1 MRTLTLPLLLLLPAA
16 VPVGTLVAQW
26 GAAVEIGVAR
36 FGGTSRD
43 SSGTTVGPYRP
54 TTFGFRLDRDF
65 GRARVAV
72 GVMYAKTG
80 LAGVMGN
87 VAVIDYDAASL
98 LEVAPEVSIRVARL
112 GAGAVARVEAGPA
125 VDVWELDGDKRTRVG
140 ARAALAVEC
149 PLGGRFTGS
158 IRATGVVSG
167 SMANADEP
175 PPGVERDAT
184 RRGGVSVGL
193 RYRL

>member
-1 MRTLTLPLLLLLPAA
+1 MRTLILTLLLVLPA

-26 GAAVEIGVAR
+26 GASVEIGVAR
-36 FGGTSRD
+36 FGGTARD
-43 SSGTTVGPYRP
+43 SAGTTVGPYRP
-54 TTFGFRLDRDF
+54 TTFALRLDRDI
-65 GRARVAV
+65 GRTRFAV

-87 VAVIDYDAASL
+87 VAVVDYDAASL
-98 LEVAPEVSIRVARL
+98 LELAPEVSIRVVRF

-125 VDVWELDGDKRTRVG
+125 VDVWELDGDRRTRVA
-140 ARAALAVEC
+140 ARAALAVEY

-167 SMANADEP
+167 SMANADEM

-193 RYRL
+193 RFRL

>member
-1 MRTLTLPLLLLLPAA
+1 MRTLILTLLLLLPVA
-16 VPVGTLVAQW
+16 VPVGSLVAQW

-54 TTFGFRLDRDF
+54 TTFGLRLDRDL
-65 GRARVAV
+65 GRTRLAV

-80 LAGVMGN
+80 LAGMMGN
-87 VAVIDYDAASL
+87 VAVVDYDAASL
-98 LEVAPEVSIRVARL
+98 LEIAPEVSIRVARL
-112 GAGAVARVEAGPA
+112 GAAAVARVEAGPA

-140 ARAALAVEC
+140 ARGALAVEC
-149 PLGGRFTGS
+149 LLGGRFTAS

-167 SMANADEP
+167 SMANADET
-175 PPGVERDAT
+175 PPGVERDGT

-193 RYRL
+193 RVRL